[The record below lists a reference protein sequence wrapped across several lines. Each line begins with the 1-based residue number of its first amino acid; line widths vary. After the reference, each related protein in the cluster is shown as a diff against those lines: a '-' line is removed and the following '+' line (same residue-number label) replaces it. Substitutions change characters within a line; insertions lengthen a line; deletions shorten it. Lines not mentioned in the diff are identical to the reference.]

1 MQTNELEIKNAYDTP
16 FPLRQAT
23 KEECDAMLSKFRE
36 KKEAEMTR
44 EQMYEAMA
52 EIEEAR
58 TVDAIEAAAA
68 KAGVLKSPPGLSGW
82 DKNAPTYDFFRVDDP
97 TVMAVLRRYEA
108 RSAEGMKTY
117 GTSMSDNQSDLEF
130 WLRSAQEEA
139 MDLSLYLERAIDEI
153 QRQKTKKEFVYE
165 SLPLSF

>member
-52 EIEEAR
+52 EIEAEKMDDIIR
-58 TVDAIEAAAA
+58 
-68 KAGVLKSPPGLSGW
+68 KAFKPIQ
-82 DKNAPTYDFFRVDDP
+82 YFEVDDP
-97 TVMAVLRRYEA
+97 TVIALLRRYEA

-117 GTSMSDNQSDLEF
+117 GTSMCDNKSDLEF

-153 QRQKTKKEFVYE
+153 QRKKTEKEPRYV
-165 SLPLSF
+165 SLPFIY